1 MKLDP
6 TNGVPLYLQLADA
19 LRVSVASGQLAP
31 GDELPSLRELASDLR
46 INYHTVRRGFQV
58 LEEEGII
65 ERQRGGRHRV
75 CASAAAPGPADLLR
89 EDARR
94 MAQRT
99 AELGLDGQTAL
110 ELLDEALDEAGVSR
124 GRRQA

>member
-31 GDELPSLRELASDLR
+31 GAELPSLRELAADLR
-46 INYHTVRRGFQV
+46 VNYHTVRRGFQV
-58 LEEEGII
+58 LEEEGVI

-75 CASAAAPGPADLLR
+75 SAHTSAPGPVELLR
-89 EDARR
+89 EEAQR
-94 MAQRT
+94 MAKRT
-99 AELGLDGQTAL
+99 GELGLSAQTAL
-110 ELLDEALDEAGVSR
+110 SLLDEALTEAGVTR
-124 GRRQA
+124 DRERA